1 LKLIGIDPG
10 ITATGYSIIDS
21 SNEILGGTIRPK
33 HRDTYY
39 KIFEICRQI
48 KNLVDENRPDVVALE
63 KVFHHKNVQ
72 SLIRSSELRGAIIIT
87 LLSCSARIVEFTPA
101 QIKLTTTGN
110 GRASKQQVRYF
121 IEKAI
126 MKTDS
131 RLSSHA
137 IDAVAIAYTASRK
150 MQTQRRQRLIKDLKP

>member
-10 ITATGYSIIDS
+10 IAATGYSIIDG
-21 SNEILGGTIRPK
+21 SNEIVGGTIRP
-33 HRDTYY
+33 RQFDTYH
-39 KIFEICRQI
+39 KIFEICNQI
-48 KNLVDENRPDVVALE
+48 KSLVVENRPDIVALE

-87 LLSCSARIVEFTPA
+87 LLACSAKIVEFTPA

-126 MKTDS
+126 MKTRS

-137 IDAVAIAYTASRK
+137 IDAVAIAYTAARK
-150 MQTQRRQRLIKDLKP
+150 IQAQRRQGATKDSHI

>member
-1 LKLIGIDPG
+1 MKLIGIDPG

-21 SNEILGGTIRPK
+21 SNEITGGTIRPK
-33 HRDTYY
+33 HDDTYY
-39 KIFEICRQI
+39 KILEICSQI
-48 KNLVDENRPDVVALE
+48 KKLVEINRPDIVALE

-72 SLIRSSELRGAIIIT
+72 SLIRSSELRGAIIVT
-87 LLSCSARIVEFTPA
+87 LLACSVKIVEFTPA

-126 MKTDS
+126 MKTGS

-150 MQTQRRQRLIKDLKP
+150 TQAQRRQRIIKDIEP

>member
-10 ITATGYSIIDS
+10 IAATGYSIID
-21 SNEILGGTIRPK
+21 EKDRITAGTIRPK
-33 HRDTYY
+33 HNDTYQ
-39 KIFEICRQI
+39 KILEICRRI
-48 KNLVDENRPDVVALE
+48 KTLVSDNTPDFVALE

-72 SLIRSSELRGAIIIT
+72 SLIRSSELRGAIIVT
-87 LLSCSARIVEFTPA
+87 LLSCRANIVEYTPA

-110 GRASKQQVRYF
+110 GRASKKQVRYF

-126 MKTDS
+126 MKHGI

-137 IDAVAIAYTASRK
+137 VDAVAIAYTASRK
-150 MQTQRRQRLIKDLKP
+150 IGSESRRRIMAGD